1 MDEDTVRDLRVEA
14 RIAAAG
20 AQLTDL
26 SSSPTGLAPDPTPFP
41 ED

>member
-14 RIAAAG
+14 RAAVAD

-26 SSSPTGLAPDPTPFP
+26 SSSPTGITPDPTLFFG
-41 ED
+41 D